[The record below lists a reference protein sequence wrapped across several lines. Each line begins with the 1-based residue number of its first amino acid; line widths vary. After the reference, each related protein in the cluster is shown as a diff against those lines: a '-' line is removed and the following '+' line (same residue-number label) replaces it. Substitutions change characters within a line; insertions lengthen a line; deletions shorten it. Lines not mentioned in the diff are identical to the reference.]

1 MLSLRGNYLL
11 NVGPTKYRPIIPIFQ
26 KCLLDVGKWLSN
38 GGEAIY
44 AFKPEGVVGKEHSI
58 CMVYL
63 KRISTLKPLSPHN
76 YLHYT
81 GKNAGILRSEEV

>member
-1 MLSLRGNYLL
+1 MISLRGNYLL
-11 NVGPTKYRPIIPIFQ
+11 NIGQTKYRLIIPIFQ

-44 AFKPEGVVGKEHSI
+44 VFKPERVVGKEHSV

-63 KRISTLKPLSPHN
+63 KRIGLLNLYAPITTLTTKVKML
-76 YLHYT
+76 
-81 GKNAGILRSEEV
+81 GF